1 MTRSWVQ
8 SPPRAPASRPARRE
22 PWLRPPG
29 GGSNVRASP
38 SSPRRFFG
46 VRAPDRAF
54 GEAEVAS
61 ATGPV
66 DRVRV
71 RCGDRHRPRAV
82 RFDARVPSSLTP
94 AFRRGRAYRRSR
106 TRLGSEGGLSPR
118 STSVA
123 RPLRRAIAD
132 SEVAVREGSCV
143 GRDRA
148 DARSRGPSTPERMER
163 RTLRRPCVDLT
174 RRRDRY
180 ASGAR
185 TVGASRASSQH
196 DSRRFRARR
205 RRPSVVQE
213 HSDRDDDERD
223 EREVRHPEDA
233 RMPPPRSYGCARI
246 RPARR
251 DGAMRLGRGLHERRI
266 AVRRATATRAEF
278 VFGRDRSER
287 FARGTS

>member
-46 VRAPDRAF
+46 VRALDRAF

-61 ATGPV
+61 ATGPI
-66 DRVRV
+66 DRIRVR
-71 RCGDRHRPRAV
+71 RGDRHRPRAV
-82 RFDARVPSSLTP
+82 RSDARVPSSLTRP
-94 AFRRGRAYRRSR
+94 FVADARIGGLARDSDPKAAFRRGRHPSHVLVAARS
-106 TRLGSEGGLSPR
+106 PIR
-118 STSVA
+118 S
-123 RPLRRAIAD
+123 
-132 SEVAVREGSCV
+132 EGSCV

-163 RTLRRPCVDLT
+163 RTFRRPCVDLT

-185 TVGASRASSQH
+185 TVGASRASSPH

-233 RMPPPRSYGCARI
+233 RMPPPRAYGCARI

-266 AVRRATATRAEF
+266 AVRRATATRTEF